1 MPVEVRLVCSSC
13 GKSHAAQL
21 VTRVSPRRKLCPECY
36 DQFLDRELGF
46 AADVAPGV
54 DKAPQLSSVD
64 SPLEDAQPIVAQA
77 TLEATADVV
86 HTPLFTLGPGHKGA
100 LFSISAGR

>member
-21 VTRVSPRRKLCPECY
+21 ITRVSPRKKLCETCY
-36 DQFLDRELGF
+36 AVYLDQSLGF
-46 AADVAPGV
+46 AADVAPG
-54 DKAPQLSSVD
+54 DNPQLSSVD